1 MTAYEKSK
9 ERAERR
15 TRLENEYSD
24 LAAKCTKL
32 KFKMNEATDDLP
44 KDTVEILRNQL
55 TVMREYKAILEKRLA
70 TGKY

>member
-9 ERAERR
+9 DRAERR

-24 LAAKCTKL
+24 LATKCTKL
-32 KFKMNEATDDLP
+32 KFKLNETADDLP

-55 TVMREYKAILEKRLA
+55 TVMREYKAILENRLA